1 MMDKQAFMQLVDK
14 VADGTATEQEL
25 SLYSN
30 YINHFKGDTEWDD
43 QLMGDEEATKLQ
55 LFEMINSVT
64 VLKAV
69 PFYKH
74 RTFSYLVAACIALIV
89 TTIGVVFY
97 NNYTQASRDKNRTV
111 LKNDVAPGGNKA
123 ILTLADGSQVLLS
136 DADNGKIAEE
146 AGISITKSKDGQL
159 IYRVNNPAIAV
170 ATGNE
175 PVVAYNTISTPRG
188 GQYQVLLPDGT
199 KVWLNASSS
208 LKFPTSFIANQRNV
222 MLTGEAYFEVA
233 RNKEK
238 PFIVNAGEMKVEVL
252 GTHFDVM
259 AYPDEQSINTTLIE
273 GSVKVARNN
282 ESRILKP
289 GQQAI
294 VADEMQVVKAAGDVI
309 AWKNGLTSFKD
320 ADIRTIMRQVAR
332 WYDVEVNYEGE
343 IPRRLFTGEISRKA
357 NLSELIKIIEL
368 SNIRL
373 RLEGKVITVMP

>member
-1 MMDKQAFMQLVDK
+1 MDKHAFMQLAGK
-14 VADGTATEQEL
+14 VTDGTATEQEL

-30 YINHFKGDTEWDD
+30 YINHFKSDTEWDD
-43 QLMGDEEATKLQ
+43 QLMGNEEATKLQ

-64 VLKAV
+64 EMKVI

-74 RTFSYLVAACIALIV
+74 RTFSYLVAACIALISI
-89 TTIGVVFY
+89 TIGIIFY
-97 NNYTQASRDKNRTV
+97 NNYTQHSGDKNRTV
-111 LKNDVAPGGNKA
+111 LKNDIAPGGNKA

-159 IYRVNNPAIAV
+159 IYQVNNPALAA

-175 PVVAYNTISTPRG
+175 PVVTYNTISTPRG

-199 KVWLNASSS
+199 QVWLNASSS

-222 MLTGEAYFEVA
+222 MLTGEAYFEVS
-233 RNKEK
+233 RNKKK
-238 PFIVNAGEMKVEVL
+238 PFIVNVGEMKVEVL

-294 VADEMQVVKAAGDVI
+294 VGDEMQVVKAAGDVI

-368 SNIRL
+368 SNIQL
-373 RLEGKVITVMP
+373 RLEGKTITVMP